1 MSKKSLLIKN
11 GTVAHSDKLEEVDIL
26 VLGETIAQIEQNIS
40 FDADRVIDA
49 SNMLV
54 LPGGVD
60 SHCHIEQRSASGL
73 INSDTFYT
81 GTHAAALGGN
91 TSVIPFAAQYDGD
104 SLIKVVED
112 YHKLASKGALIDY
125 SMHMII
131 AGPSET
137 VIYEE
142 LPKLI
147 KEGHSSIKI
156 FMTYDR
162 LRIDDESILK
172 ILIQAKESGAMVSV
186 HAENHEMITNKVAEL
201 LNSECFHPKYHTDS
215 HPVDGEVDAFKRII
229 NMSEMTK
236 QPIMIFHVSSAK
248 GLDVIRDAKK
258 RGVHFFAETCTQYLT
273 LNSKLLDQEII
284 TDGAKW
290 ICSPPI
296 RDEDDSVAL
305 WEGLEENIL
314 DCVTSDH
321 APYSFDSKG
330 KFFKGINPNFKEIP
344 NGMPGLHWRLPVI
357 LDRILQNKSK
367 LSILDFVRI
376 TSTTPAKIYGLFP
389 KKGQIN
395 IGSDADIVIWDTN
408 KDMQLSD
415 SMVVDGSKYN
425 PYKDF
430 RVTCWPKEVILR
442 GNTIVEDNDL
452 KADQGTGK
460 FIPTSLSEYI

>member
-1 MSKKSLLIKN
+1 MSQKSLLIKN
-11 GTVAHSDKLEEVDIL
+11 GTVAHSDKLQEVDIL
-26 VLGETIAQIEQNIS
+26 VQGETISQIEQNIS
-40 FDADRVIDA
+40 SDADRVIDA
-49 SNMLV
+49 SNLLV

-137 VIYEE
+137 IIYEE

-273 LNSKLLDQEII
+273 LNSKLLDQDII

-296 RDEDDSVAL
+296 REEDDSVAL

-330 KFFKGINPNFKEIP
+330 KFFKGSNPNFKEIP

-367 LSILDFVRI
+367 LSVLDFVRI
-376 TSTTPAKIYGLFP
+376 TSTKPAKIYGLFP

-395 IGSDADIVIWDTN
+395 IGSDADIVIWDPN
-408 KDMQLSD
+408 KEMLLSD

-425 PYKDF
+425 PYIGF

-442 GNTIVEDNDL
+442 GNTIVEDNVL

-460 FIPTSLSEYI
+460 FIPTSLSKYI